1 MVSKEGLKEQFDE
14 LGVDP
19 SLEVLDKC
27 ELKREENKVP
37 KSVLFSICRFGNLC
51 QLWTK

>member
-19 SLEVLDKC
+19 SEEVLDKC
-27 ELKREENKVP
+27 ELKREEMMVP
-37 KSVLFSICRFGNLC
+37 KSVLFIIL
-51 QLWTK
+51 

>member
-1 MVSKEGLKEQFDE
+1 MVSKEELKEQFDE

-19 SLEVLDKC
+19 SEEVLDKC
-27 ELKREENKVP
+27 ELKREKILVP

-51 QLWTK
+51 QLWTR